1 MGGFSNFGGS
11 RADPAPAPTPAPQ
24 PEVSAAQKRQEERAE
39 AQERKEMQGAQR
51 RRRLM
56 RTGGL
61 RLLFSP
67 ARQEGPGSLPKSRK
81 MGGGSS

>member
-1 MGGFSNFGGS
+1 MGGFGSS
-11 RADPAPAPTPAPQ
+11 RADPAPAPVVAQ
-24 PEVSAAQKRQEERAE
+24 PEVSEAQQRQEQRAE
-39 AQERKEMQGAQR
+39 AQEKKEMRGLQK

-67 ARQEGPGSLPKSRK
+67 ARQEGPGMAPKTK
-81 MGGGSS
+81 MGGGS

>member
-1 MGGFSNFGGS
+1 MGGFGSS
-11 RADPAPAPTPAPQ
+11 RADPAPAPAPAAPQ
-24 PEVSAAQKRQEERAE
+24 VSEAEQRQEQRAE
-39 AQERKEMQGAQR
+39 AQEKKQMQGTQR

-67 ARQEGPGSLPKSRK
+67 ARMEGPGSPAKSK
-81 MGGGSS
+81 TLGGGGGS

>member
-1 MGGFSNFGGS
+1 MGGFGS
-11 RADPAPAPTPAPQ
+11 TRTIVQQVPAPAAE
-24 PEVSAAQKRQEERAE
+24 PEVSEAQQRQEQRAE
-39 AQERKEMQGAQR
+39 ASERKEMTKLQK

-67 ARQEGPGSLPKSRK
+67 ARQEGPGSLPKQSTL
-81 MGGGSS
+81 GGGSS

>member
-1 MGGFSNFGGS
+1 MGGFGSS
-11 RADPAPAPTPAPQ
+11 RADPAPAPAPAAPQ
-24 PEVSAAQKRQEERAE
+24 VSEAQQRQEARAE
-39 AQERKEMQGAQR
+39 AQEKKEMRGLQK

-67 ARQEGPGSLPKSRK
+67 ARQEGPGMAPKTK
-81 MGGGSS
+81 MGGSS

>member
-1 MGGFSNFGGS
+1 MGGFFGGGS
-11 RADPAPAPTPAPQ
+11 KTTTIYKTEEASQAKRDT
-24 PEVSAAQKRQEERAE
+24 EAAQARTEARAE
-39 AQERKEMQGAQR
+39 AATTKEQQGVQS

-67 ARQEGPGSLPKSRK
+67 ARQEGPGNVKL
-81 MGGGSS
+81 GGGQ

>member
-1 MGGFSNFGGS
+1 MGGFGS
-11 RADPAPAPTPAPQ
+11 TRTVVQQVPAPSAE
-24 PEVSAAQKRQEERAE
+24 PEVSEAQQRQEQRAE
-39 AQERKEMQGAQR
+39 AQEKKQMRGTQR

-67 ARQEGPGSLPKSRK
+67 ARMEGPGSPPKSK
-81 MGGGSS
+81 TLGGGGSS

>member
-1 MGGFSNFGGS
+1 MGGFGSS
-11 RADPAPAPTPAPQ
+11 RADPAPAPAPAAPQ
-24 PEVSAAQKRQEERAE
+24 VSEAELRQEARAE
-39 AQERKEMQGAQR
+39 AQEKKEMRGLQK

-67 ARQEGPGSLPKSRK
+67 ARQEGPGMAPKTK
-81 MGGGSS
+81 MGGGD

>member
-1 MGGFSNFGGS
+1 MGGFGSS
-11 RADPAPAPTPAPQ
+11 RADPRTSTSTSCGILA
-24 PEVSAAQKRQEERAE
+24 PEVSEAQQRQEARAE
-39 AQERKEMQGAQR
+39 AQEKKQMQGTQR

-67 ARQEGPGSLPKSRK
+67 AKLEGPGSPAKQKTL
-81 MGGGSS
+81 GGGSS

>member
-1 MGGFSNFGGS
+1 MGGFGSS
-11 RADPAPAPTPAPQ
+11 RADPAPAPAPVAE
-24 PEVSAAQKRQEERAE
+24 PEVSEAQQRQEARAE
-39 AQERKEMQGAQR
+39 AQERKQMQGTQR

-67 ARQEGPGSLPKSRK
+67 AKLEGPGSPAKQKTL
-81 MGGGSS
+81 GGGSS

>member
-1 MGGFSNFGGS
+1 MGGFGSS
-11 RADPAPAPTPAPQ
+11 RADPAPAPVVAAQ
-24 PEVSAAQKRQEERAE
+24 PEVSEAQQRQEARAE
-39 AQERKEMQGAQR
+39 AQERKEMRGMQR

-67 ARQEGPGSLPKSRK
+67 ARMEGPGSPPKSK
-81 MGGGSS
+81 TLGGGGGS

>member
-1 MGGFSNFGGS
+1 MGGFGS
-11 RADPAPAPTPAPQ
+11 TRTVVQQVPASAAE
-24 PEVSAAQKRQEERAE
+24 PEVSEAQQRQEQRAE
-39 AQERKEMQGAQR
+39 ASERKEMTKLQR

-67 ARQEGPGSLPKSRK
+67 ARQEGPGSLPKQSTL
-81 MGGGSS
+81 GGGSS

>member
-1 MGGFSNFGGS
+1 MGGFGSS
-11 RADPAPAPTPAPQ
+11 RADLAPAPAPAAPQ
-24 PEVSAAQKRQEERAE
+24 VSEAQQRQEARAE
-39 AQERKEMQGAQR
+39 AQEKKEMRGLQK

-67 ARQEGPGSLPKSRK
+67 ARQEGPGMAPKTK
-81 MGGGSS
+81 MGGGS

>member
-1 MGGFSNFGGS
+1 MGGFGSS
-11 RADPAPAPTPAPQ
+11 RADPAPAPVAAA
-24 PEVSAAQKRQEERAE
+24 PEVSEAQQRQEARAE
-39 AQERKEMQGAQR
+39 AQEKKQMQGTQR

-67 ARQEGPGSLPKSRK
+67 ARQEGPGMAPKTK
-81 MGGGSS
+81 MGGGS

>member
-11 RADPAPAPTPAPQ
+11 RAEPAPAPAP
-24 PEVSAAQKRQEERAE
+24 EISEAQKRQEARAE
-39 AQERKEMQGAQR
+39 AQEKKEMRGAQR

-67 ARQEGPGSLPKSRK
+67 ARQEGPGMAPKTK
-81 MGGGSS
+81 MGGGS

>member
-1 MGGFSNFGGS
+1 MGGFFGGGGGS
-11 RADPAPAPTPAPQ
+11 KTTTIVQKAPEASQ
-24 PEVSAAQKRQEERAE
+24 AQKDVEQAQARTEARAE
-39 AQERKEMQGAQR
+39 AATTKEQQGVQS

-67 ARQEGPGSLPKSRK
+67 ARQEGPGNVKL
-81 MGGGSS
+81 GGGQ

>member
-1 MGGFSNFGGS
+1 MGGFGSS
-11 RADPAPAPTPAPQ
+11 RAAPAPAPAPAAPQ
-24 PEVSAAQKRQEERAE
+24 VSEAEQRQEQRAE
-39 AQERKEMQGAQR
+39 AQEKKQMQGTQR

-67 ARQEGPGSLPKSRK
+67 ARMEGPGSPAKSK
-81 MGGGSS
+81 TLGGGGGS

>member
-1 MGGFSNFGGS
+1 MGGWGS
-11 RADPAPAPTPAPQ
+11 SSPAPAPAPVAAPQ
-24 PEVSAAQKRQEERAE
+24 PEVSEAQQRQEARAE
-39 AQERKEMQGAQR
+39 AQEKKEMRGLQK

-67 ARQEGPGSLPKSRK
+67 ARQEGPGMAPKTK
-81 MGGGSS
+81 MGGGS

>member
-1 MGGFSNFGGS
+1 MGGFGSS
-11 RADPAPAPTPAPQ
+11 RADPAPAPVAAAQ
-24 PEVSAAQKRQEERAE
+24 PEVSEAQTRQEQRAE
-39 AQERKEMQGAQR
+39 AQERKEMRGTQR

-67 ARQEGPGSLPKSRK
+67 ARLEGPGSPAKSK
-81 MGGGSS
+81 TLGGGGSS

>member
-1 MGGFSNFGGS
+1 MGGFGSS
-11 RADPAPAPTPAPQ
+11 RADPAPAPAP
-24 PEVSAAQKRQEERAE
+24 VAAQPAVSEAQTRQEQRAE
-39 AQERKEMQGAQR
+39 AQERKEMRGTQR

-67 ARQEGPGSLPKSRK
+67 ARMEGPGSPPKSK
-81 MGGGSS
+81 TLGGGGSS

>member
-1 MGGFSNFGGS
+1 MGGFGSS
-11 RADPAPAPTPAPQ
+11 RADPAPAPAPAAPQ
-24 PEVSAAQKRQEERAE
+24 VSEAQQRQEARAE
-39 AQERKEMQGAQR
+39 AQEKKEMRGLQK

-67 ARQEGPGSLPKSRK
+67 ARQEGPGMAPKTK
-81 MGGGSS
+81 MGGGS

>member
-1 MGGFSNFGGS
+1 MGGFGSS
-11 RADPAPAPTPAPQ
+11 RADPAPAPAPAAPQ
-24 PEVSAAQKRQEERAE
+24 VSEAEQRQEQRAE
-39 AQERKEMQGAQR
+39 AQEKKQMQGTQR

-67 ARQEGPGSLPKSRK
+67 ARMEGPGSPAKSK
-81 MGGGSS
+81 TLGGGGSS

>member
-1 MGGFSNFGGS
+1 MGGFGSS
-11 RADPAPAPTPAPQ
+11 RADPAPAPVAAA
-24 PEVSAAQKRQEERAE
+24 PEVSEAQQRQEARAE
-39 AQERKEMQGAQR
+39 AQERKEMRGTQR

-67 ARQEGPGSLPKSRK
+67 TRLEGPGSPAKSK
-81 MGGGSS
+81 TLGSGGGS

>member
-1 MGGFSNFGGS
+1 MGGFGSS
-11 RADPAPAPTPAPQ
+11 RADPAPAPAPVAAA
-24 PEVSAAQKRQEERAE
+24 PEVSEAQQRQEARAE
-39 AQERKEMQGAQR
+39 AQEKKQMQGTQR

-67 ARQEGPGSLPKSRK
+67 ARMEGPGSPAKSK
-81 MGGGSS
+81 TLGGGGSS

>member
-1 MGGFSNFGGS
+1 MGGFRS
-11 RADPAPAPTPAPQ
+11 RPAAPQ
-24 PEVSAAQKRQEERAE
+24 RSQAQIEVEQAQARQEARAE
-39 AQERKEMQGAQR
+39 AATQREQQGVQR

-67 ARQEGPGSLPKSRK
+67 MRQEGPGAVGSVKTK
-81 MGGGSS
+81 MGGGS

>member
-1 MGGFSNFGGS
+1 MGGFGSS
-11 RADPAPAPTPAPQ
+11 RADPAPAPAPAVPQ
-24 PEVSAAQKRQEERAE
+24 VSEAEQRQEARAE
-39 AQERKEMQGAQR
+39 AQEKKEMRGLQK

-67 ARQEGPGSLPKSRK
+67 ARQEGPGMAPKTK
-81 MGGGSS
+81 MGGDS

>member
-1 MGGFSNFGGS
+1 MGGFGSS
-11 RADPAPAPTPAPQ
+11 RADPAPAPAPIAA
-24 PEVSAAQKRQEERAE
+24 PEVSEAQQRQEQRAE
-39 AQERKEMQGAQR
+39 AQERKQMQGTQR

-67 ARQEGPGSLPKSRK
+67 ARMEGPGSPPKSK
-81 MGGGSS
+81 TLGGGGSS

>member
-1 MGGFSNFGGS
+1 MGGFGSS
-11 RADPAPAPTPAPQ
+11 RADPAPAPVVAQ
-24 PEVSAAQKRQEERAE
+24 PEVSEAQQRQEQRAE
-39 AQERKEMQGAQR
+39 AQEKKQMQGTQR

-67 ARQEGPGSLPKSRK
+67 ARMEGPGSPPKSK
-81 MGGGSS
+81 TLGGGGSS

>member
-1 MGGFSNFGGS
+1 MGGFGGT
-11 RADPAPAPTPAPQ
+11 RTVVREVPAQ
-24 PEVSAAQKRQEERAE
+24 QEVSEAQQRQEARAE
-39 AQERKEMQGAQR
+39 AQEKKEMQGAQR
-51 RRRLM
+51 RRRVM

-81 MGGGSS
+81 MGGGS

>member
-1 MGGFSNFGGS
+1 MGGFGSS
-11 RADPAPAPTPAPQ
+11 RADPAPAPAPVAA
-24 PEVSAAQKRQEERAE
+24 PEVSEAQQRQEQRAE
-39 AQERKEMQGAQR
+39 AQEKKQMQGTQR

-67 ARQEGPGSLPKSRK
+67 ARMEGPGSPPKSK
-81 MGGGSS
+81 TLGGGGSS